1 MGGISM
7 TLNARPVLITSK
19 EVSEFEGKQ
28 FYKVTFVDIEDRKQ
42 YNASC
47 KDDDMYSLIQ
57 DMAPNNLILQL
68 TQNKYGMKFTVIGI
82 EQ

>member
-1 MGGISM
+1 M

-19 EVSEFEGKQ
+19 EVSEFEGIQ

-47 KDDDMYSLIQ
+47 KDEDMYSLIQ

-68 TQNKYGMKFTVIGI
+68 TKNNYGMKFTVIGI

>member
-1 MGGISM
+1 MGGIVM
-7 TLNARPVLITSK
+7 TINAKQVLVTSK
-19 EVSEFEGKQ
+19 EKSEFQGNT
-28 FYKVTFVDIEDRKQ
+28 FYKMTFVDMEDRKQ

-47 KDDDMYSLIQ
+47 KDEDMYSLIQ

-68 TQNKYGMKFTVIGI
+68 TKNNYGMKLTVTGI

>member
-1 MGGISM
+1 M
-7 TLNARPVLITSK
+7 TINAKQVLVTSK
-19 EVSEFEGKQ
+19 EKSEFQGNT
-28 FYKVTFVDIEDRKQ
+28 FYKMTFVDMEDRKQ

-47 KDDDMYSLIQ
+47 KDEDMYSMIQ

-68 TQNKYGMKFTVIGI
+68 TKNNYGMKLTVIGI